1 MTTWQVVRQ
10 GGVSTSNRPLALPEA
25 RPVRVGPSA
34 WLVRLLVGLLLV
46 PVTGLLALS
55 AVAMT
60 GWGFETEPVD
70 QLRRDLPMLIASAI
84 AGAGCG
90 AALGF
95 ALAGRRGAPILSL
108 MALGVVPAVLKGTAF
123 FTHSY

>member
-1 MTTWQVVRQ
+1 M
-10 GGVSTSNRPLALPEA
+10 TSNRSLVLPKA
-25 RPVRVGPSA
+25 QPSGLGPPA
-34 WLVRLLVGLLLV
+34 WLIRLLVALIVV
-46 PVTGLLALS
+46 PLTGLVALF

-60 GWGFETEPVD
+60 GWGFETDPGD

-95 ALAGRRGAPILSL
+95 ALAGPRRAPILFL
-108 MALGVVPAVLKGTAF
+108 MVLGVVPAILKGTAY